1 MGSPGSG
8 KTTVGRMLGAFL
20 GKTAVDVD
28 NDHLES
34 YWGMSVA
41 EKVTKTRSLLL
52 SCHLEITIQ

>member
-1 MGSPGSG
+1 MYVSYCDTLLQNVILMGSPGSG
-8 KTTVGRMLGAFL
+8 KTTIGRMLGAYL

-41 EKVTKTRSLLL
+41 EKAT
-52 SCHLEITIQ
+52 